1 MRIIIIMLVFELSDH
16 TALKSVIISD
26 NPSSYPMYHGAAW
39 LLRLCDSCYFQSL
52 LSSLVPCALQTQPH
66 LAPPHQQ
73 VIVIMNSKII
83 GLIRA
88 GFMLCFER
96 GTVRYTIAPTW
107 NDSLNLSSHTHTHA
121 HKFFSAC
128 YYVQTVPTQIIRGA
142 FSCIYIYLF
151 LRLILL
157 KIDNFC
163 ERY

>member
-66 LAPPHQQ
+66 LAPSTGNCYNEQQ
-73 VIVIMNSKII
+73 NNRLNPRWFHALFRERHGPIHNSSDVKWFAKSI
-83 GLIRA
+83 
-88 GFMLCFER
+88 F
-96 GTVRYTIAPTW
+96 
-107 NDSLNLSSHTHTHA
+107 THT

-142 FSCIYIYLF
+142 FSCTYIYLF

-157 KIDNFC
+157 KIGNFR